1 MSEQSHGGWKRMR
14 FKGNKVWMAVEADGA
29 PALEKGRV
37 LIKYQLDQP
46 HEYRVARSSVRDLDD
61 PEPPAPATKH
71 RAKPSVKQPPARTP
85 AVENPKG
92 QILIFT
98 DGAASG
104 NPGPAGIG
112 VVLIYGTHKKT
123 ISRSIGRST
132 NNIAE
137 LTAIQAGLEAVKNRR
152 VPVKVHTDSSYALGL
167 LALGWKAKA
176 NQALV
181 AQIRQLAATFSD
193 LEFIKVKGHAGHP
206 ENEEAD
212 RLAVAAANQTA

>member
-1 MSEQSHGGWKRMR
+1 MAADDPGQWKRMR
-14 FKGNKVWMAVEADGA
+14 FKGNKEWMAVD
-29 PALEKGRV
+29 PAGQPAVEKGRV

-46 HEYRVARSSVRDLDD
+46 HEYRVAQSNVVELEA
-61 PEPPAPATKH
+61 PLPPTFPAKP
-71 RAKPSVKQPPARTP
+71 RAKVSATTPRRQPAAPVDETKVVR
-85 AVENPKG
+85 
-92 QILIFT
+92 IFT

-112 VVLIYGTHKKT
+112 VVLVYGDHKKT
-123 ISRSIGRST
+123 ISRSIGHAT

-167 LALGWKAKA
+167 LALGWKAQA

-181 AQIRQLAATFSD
+181 EEIRQLAATFSN

-212 RLAVAAANQTA
+212 RLAVAAVRAAP

>member
-1 MSEQSHGGWKRMR
+1 MPEQGQGQWKRMR
-14 FKGNKVWMAVEADGA
+14 FKGNKVWMAVGPTGE

-46 HEYRVARSSVRDLDD
+46 HEYRVARSSVVELDD
-61 PEPPAPATKH
+61 P
-71 RAKPSVKQPPARTP
+71 QPPPRVRPKARILPKTP
-85 AVENPKG
+85 PGTRASENQG
-92 QILIFT
+92 GVIRIFT

-112 VVLIYGTHKKT
+112 VVLIYGSHKKT
-123 ISRSIGRST
+123 ISRSIGRAT

-137 LTAIQAGLEAVKNRR
+137 LTAIQAGLEAVKNRQ

-176 NQALV
+176 NQSLV
-181 AQIRQLAATFSD
+181 EEIRQLAATFHN

-212 RLAVAAANQTA
+212 RLAVAAASQTG